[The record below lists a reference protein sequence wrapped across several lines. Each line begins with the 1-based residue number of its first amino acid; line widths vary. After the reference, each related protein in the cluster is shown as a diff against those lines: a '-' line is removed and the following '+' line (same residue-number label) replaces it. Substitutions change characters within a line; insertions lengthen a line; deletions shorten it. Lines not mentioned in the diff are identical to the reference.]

1 MVFHVA
7 DVPAGAESDGEPYLS
22 IWDRRAH
29 SGNLD
34 QITMGLLFF
43 ALAGAHGADRPGKT
57 DAYHHMMLLDVLRYI
72 ESHYASASLTE
83 SRRRLNQP
91 VSQLSRMVKT
101 GTGMTFQDLLQ
112 QQRLTRAEFL
122 LLHSDLSVSDIICAV
137 GYSNTSYFTGFSGR
151 NSG

>member
-1 MVFHVA
+1 
-7 DVPAGAESDGEPYLS
+7 
-22 IWDRRAH
+22 
-29 SGNLD
+29 
-34 QITMGLLFF
+34 
-43 ALAGAHGADRPGKT
+43 
-57 DAYHHMMLLDVLRYI
+57 MMLLDVLRYI

-83 SRRRLNQP
+83 SRRRLQP
-91 VSQLSRMVKT
+91 AGFPTEPDGQDRY
-101 GTGMTFQDLLQ
+101 GMTFQDLLQ